1 MKTESFLARVGWWVC
16 GCQGVTLVHGGW
28 SGVMLVHGGGQ
39 GWGGEGKRWSGGDVG
54 TWGVVRGR

>member
-39 GWGGEGKRWSGGDVG
+39 GYVMVRGDVG
-54 TWGVVRGR
+54 TWGW